1 MKQPGLFDF
10 SERQKKL
17 LKTRDFLERVS
28 LLVTWEIFRPVLD
41 KALER
46 KSHDKGGR
54 PAYDAVLMFKVL
66 VLQALYNLSDEQ
78 TEYQILDRM
87 SFMRF
92 LGLELCDAVPDART
106 IWLFREK
113 LIAAE
118 AVEKLFAQFDAMLST
133 AGFTAS
139 GGQIIDATFVE
150 VPRQRNSRDDNET
163 IKKGGV
169 PADWNGKKKA
179 HKDSGG
185 VRFQRGKRRDQ
196 RDGHVDGQ
204 CASGKHPGLAD
215 G

>member
-10 SERQKKL
+10 SEQQKKL

-28 LLVTWEIFRPVLD
+28 LLVAWETFRPVLD

-46 KSHDKGGR
+46 KNHDKGGR

-87 SFMRF
+87 SFTRF

-118 AVEKLFAQFDAMLST
+118 AVEKLFAQFDAMLSA

-163 IKKGGV
+163 IKKGEV
-169 PADWNGKKKA
+169 PADWNDKKKA
-179 HKDSGG
+179 HKCTAA
-185 VRFQRGKRRDQ
+185 RF
-196 RDGHVDGQ
+196 
-204 CASGKHPGLAD
+204 
-215 G
+215 